1 MPVQGHLPR
10 RRTTRK
16 RGQALVE
23 FAMVLPIFLLI
34 LSAVCDGGFLLFNRM
49 TVINA
54 AREGARTA
62 AMVNAAAN
70 IESTA
75 TAAAQSSATSGGIT
89 LKTVAVSCQAPDGTS
104 TVVCTDAV
112 VGDYVT
118 VEAHSTY
125 TGFFISPL
133 LTGGTVDLNAKV
145 QMVLDSIG
153 GV

>member
-1 MPVQGHLPR
+1 
-10 RRTTRK
+10 
-16 RGQALVE
+16 LVE

-54 AREGARTA
+54 AREGARSA
-62 AMVNAAAN
+62 AMVNVAAN

-75 TAAAQSSATSGGIT
+75 KDAAKSSAASGGIT
-89 LKTVAVSCQAPDGTS
+89 LQDPIVTCQGLNGTS
-104 TVVCTDAV
+104 TINCTDAV

-125 TGFFISPL
+125 IGFFISPL
-133 LTGGTVDLNAKV
+133 LTGGTIDLNAKV